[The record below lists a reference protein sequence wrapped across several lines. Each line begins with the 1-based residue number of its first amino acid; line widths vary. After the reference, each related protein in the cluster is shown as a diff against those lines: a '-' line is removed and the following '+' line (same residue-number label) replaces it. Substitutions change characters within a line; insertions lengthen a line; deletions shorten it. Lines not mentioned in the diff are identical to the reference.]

1 MKNCYLKPSMRVH
14 NCESRKDLCC
24 VSGPGP
30 HHPHH
35 PPGPPGPPPPPPP
48 GPPGPFHPFSDEG
61 ESE

>member
-14 NCESRKDLCC
+14 KCEPCVDMCC

-35 PPGPPGPPPPPPP
+35 PPGPPGPPPPPP
-48 GPPGPFHPFSDEG
+48 GPPGPHRPFSDEG